1 MFNLNL
7 KQCKKMNY
15 KILILIKIIFFNSFL
30 FGGVIDVKFLSDPN
44 RVETVKSFKNGN
56 HSYISSTDLIRIL
69 DAGIFKNIPRGK
81 IVIYLGG
88 HRIKISNQSSFVV
101 INENV
106 FQMNSFAISDGIDMY
121 LPLESFLFIIK
132 ENVEPGILFNQN
144 TNDIVI
150 DLVSHNIENLA
161 IEEKAN
167 GTLIRLGTTQKF
179 DTNSITGWSSSNKW
193 FYLTI
198 SGGIADSLNIKKSN
212 LGGSIRS
219 LSIDQNPTSVQIAF
233 QLINDIENF
242 EIYQNNEPSEIVL
255 SLRNPLS
262 MSAEKI
268 DKIRNSWF
276 IDTIVIDPG
285 HGGKDPG
292 ATGKYGLR
300 EKFVNLDI
308 AKRLGKLIE
317 KNTNIKVIYTRD
329 EDVFVPLWKRTQIAN
344 ESGGKL
350 FVSIHANA
358 NENRRVKGFET
369 YILRPGK
376 TQDAVQVA
384 ERENNAIKL
393 EEEESRYEN
402 LIEDNFIIASLMQN
416 SFMKESEDF
425 AGMIQN
431 NLRKSIPS
439 PDRGVKQAGFYVLI
453 GASMPH
459 ALLEVGF
466 LSNPLEEKQLRKP
479 GYRQSIAEA
488 TFNGIIKFKDKY
500 EKTLTS
506 EN

>member
-1 MFNLNL
+1 
-7 KQCKKMNY
+7 MNF
-15 KILILIKIIFFNSFL
+15 KIILSFICFYSTIL
-30 FGGVIDVKFLSDPN
+30 GGNINIKFISDPN
-44 RVETVKSFKNGN
+44 RIETIKTFENGN
-56 HSYISSTDLIRIL
+56 LTYISSTDLIRIL
-69 DAGIFKNIPRGK
+69 DAGTFKNIPRGK

-88 HRIKISNQSSFVV
+88 NRIKISNQSSFIV
-101 INENV
+101 INDKI
-106 FQMNSFAISDGIDMY
+106 FQMNSFTISDGIDMY
-121 LPLESFLFIIK
+121 LPLNSFLKIIK
-132 ENVEPGILFNQN
+132 ENVEPGISFDQYSNNIIVDLISQN
-144 TNDIVI
+144 IKKLN
-150 DLVSHNIENLA
+150 

-167 GTLIRLGTTQKF
+167 GTLIRLKTTRQF
-179 DTNSITGWSSSNKW
+179 DSKSITGWSSKNKW

-198 SGGIADSLNIKKSN
+198 SGGIADSVELKKSK
-212 LGGSIRS
+212 LGGSVRNIT
-219 LSIDQNPTSVQIAF
+219 IDQNPTSVQIAF
-233 QLINDIENF
+233 QLINEIENF
-242 EIYQNNEPSEIVL
+242 EIYQNNEPSEVVL
-255 SLRNPLS
+255 TLRNPLS
-262 MSAEKI
+262 YSAEKI
-268 DKIRNSWF
+268 NKIRSSWF

-292 ATGKYGLR
+292 AMGKYGLR

-317 KNTNIKVIYTRD
+317 KNTNVKVVYTRD
-329 EDVFVPLWKRTQIAN
+329 EDVFIPLWQRTQIAN
-344 ESGGKL
+344 NSGGKL
-350 FVSIHANA
+350 FISIHANA
-358 NENRRVKGFET
+358 NNNRRIKGFET

-376 TQDAVQVA
+376 TADAVEVA

-393 EEEESRYEN
+393 EEEESRYAN

-453 GASMPH
+453 GSSMPH

-488 TFNGIIKFKDKY
+488 TFNGIITFKEKY
-500 EKTLTS
+500 EKALTS